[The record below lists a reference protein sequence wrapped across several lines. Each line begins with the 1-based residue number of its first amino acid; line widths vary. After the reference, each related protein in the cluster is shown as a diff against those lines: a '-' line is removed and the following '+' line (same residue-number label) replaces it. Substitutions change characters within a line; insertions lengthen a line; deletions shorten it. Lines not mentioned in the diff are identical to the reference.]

1 MTQVDHDL
9 TTVNRFDQC
18 LWLIKKLGRHNG
30 IAVSTAGEKQ
40 VLNGIVVSTAGELQ
54 VLDGIVV
61 APRSLSLSR
70 PSPMQWKDKK
80 SLVVSQSPPPRVTG
94 STCGC
99 KLERKEKSHAPR
111 DEDPMA
117 VEKVI
122 EKKLNSKH
130 LMPSKSIF
138 FLKIKD

>member
-30 IAVSTAGEKQ
+30 IDVSTAGEKQ
-40 VLNGIVVSTAGELQ
+40 VLNGIVASTAGEQQ
-54 VLDGIVV
+54 VLDGIAV

-80 SLVVSQSPPPRVTG
+80 IFGSISVSPTTCYGFYVRVQAR
-94 STCGC
+94 
-99 KLERKEKSHAPR
+99 KERK
-111 DEDPMA
+111 
-117 VEKVI
+117 KVT
-122 EKKLNSKH
+122 
-130 LMPSKSIF
+130 
-138 FLKIKD
+138 